1 MFRITRKP
9 LSRGLEFSAIF
20 LSLALLGP
28 PPARAA
34 AASDSACL
42 AELDRVQAGLAE
54 FNRLYE
60 QCRAAGIP
68 LDYPAVAKTT
78 LEQFIPLARAD
89 AEGADVQRAGYEVK
103 DLQHTLVASIAEMKA
118 LLQAP
123 SLAPNAWR
131 FETGKMQVRGLSF
144 VANRVDTRGRRE
156 RGPVFFC
163 GYGHFNQVRQDMA
176 RWPGYGVNLIQIE
189 LGPAGTLVGENEV
202 SLKEAEAV
210 VQVLDEA
217 ANHNVMVNVL
227 LSPHYFPGWAYAKWP
242 EQSRGCGSF
251 GYCVD
256 APGPKQVIEKFLR
269 MVVPMFKDKPAL
281 HSFCLSN
288 EPNFS
293 GSQNCAS
300 TRALWTQYLA
310 RTHRTVAAL
319 NACYGSHYATF
330 DEVPIPGLAQ
340 PEFYDYSRF
349 NEERFAAWHQWMGQV
364 IHSMAPQALVH
375 AKIQL
380 EGAVLSR
387 WYHQSSWGVD
397 PELFGQYLDLNGND
411 DIILEPE
418 AGTDWA
424 LAWQLQNLGYDIQR
438 SLAAKPIF
446 NSENHPTLD
455 GYTGYV
461 QPEHFRTALWQGAV
475 HGQGATTIW
484 VWERTTDHANC
495 LYGNVMDR
503 PGCAQTVG
511 VTCLDLNRFA
521 DEVSALQ
528 TVRAPVAIVYSGT
541 SIKPDRR
548 YIRSVEATYTALNFS
563 GLKLDFISEK
573 QLLAGQGRGY
583 KLLVIPDATQLQPQA
598 VEVLSR
604 LRGVRLAL
612 AGDGLAKDCY
622 AKDTPAGTLAAFRAK
637 ALRLDAKLSAQELQ
651 PLLGR
656 ELAALRALP
665 EWRLVDAATG
675 GPVWGV
681 EWLPAK
687 VKGRTVINAVNLL
700 RHPVQVSI
708 LKGNRPVTATDL
720 LSLGGREP
728 VESLQP
734 MVPVLCVPAK

>member
-1 MFRITRKP
+1 MSFTRA
-9 LSRGLEFSAIF
+9 LEFLAVF
-20 LSLALLGP
+20 LSLVLLFPTPTCAG
-28 PPARAA
+28 

-42 AELDRVQAGLAE
+42 AELDRVQAGMSE
-54 FNRLYE
+54 FNGLYE
-60 QCRAAGIP
+60 ECRAAGIP

-89 AEGADVQRAGYEVK
+89 AEGADLKRAGYEVK
-103 DLQHTLVASIAEMKA
+103 DLQHTLAASLAEMKA
-118 LLQAP
+118 FLQTP
-123 SLAPNAWR
+123 SLAPNARR
-131 FETGKMQVRGLSF
+131 FAGKLQVRGLSF
-144 VANRVDTRGRRE
+144 VADRVDTHGRRE
-156 RGPVFFC
+156 HGPVFFC
-163 GYGHFNQVRQDMA
+163 GYGHFNQVRQDMP

-210 VQVLDEA
+210 VKVLDEA
-217 ANHNVMVNVL
+217 AQHNVMVNVL

-242 EQSRGCGSF
+242 EQARGSGSF

-269 MVVPMFKDKPAL
+269 IVVPMFKDKPAL

-293 GSQNCAS
+293 RSQDCAN
-300 TRALWTQYLA
+300 TRALWTQYLD

-319 NACYGSHYATF
+319 NGCYGSHYATF
-330 DEVPIPGLAQ
+330 AEVPIPGPAQ

-349 NEERFAAWHQWMGQV
+349 NEERFAAWHGWMGKV
-364 IHSMAPQALVH
+364 IHSLAPQALVH

-387 WYHQSSWGVD
+387 WYHKSSWGVD
-397 PELFGQYLDLNGND
+397 PELFGESTDLNGND
-411 DIILEPE
+411 DIILEPA
-418 AGTDWA
+418 AGSEWA

-484 VWERTTDHANC
+484 VWERTTNHADC

-503 PGCAQTVG
+503 PGCAQAVG

-528 TVRAPVAIVYSGT
+528 TVRAPVAILYSGT

-548 YIRSVEATYTALNFS
+548 YIRSVETTYTALNFS
-563 GLKLDFISEK
+563 GIKLDFISEK
-573 QLLAGQGRGY
+573 QLLAGKGHGY

-612 AGDGLAKDCY
+612 LGDGLAKDCY
-622 AKDTPAGTLAAFRAK
+622 AKDTPADTLAALRAK
-637 ALRLDAKLSAQELQ
+637 ALPLDAKLSAKQLQ
-651 PLLGR
+651 PSLYR
-656 ELAALRALP
+656 ELARLRALP

-675 GPVWGV
+675 EPVWGV

-687 VKGRTVINAVNLL
+687 VNGRTVINAVNLL
-700 RHPVQVSI
+700 RHPVRVSI
-708 LKGNRPVTATDL
+708 RKDNRPVSVTDL

-728 VESLQP
+728 VETLQP
-734 MVPVLCVPAK
+734 MVPVLWVPAK